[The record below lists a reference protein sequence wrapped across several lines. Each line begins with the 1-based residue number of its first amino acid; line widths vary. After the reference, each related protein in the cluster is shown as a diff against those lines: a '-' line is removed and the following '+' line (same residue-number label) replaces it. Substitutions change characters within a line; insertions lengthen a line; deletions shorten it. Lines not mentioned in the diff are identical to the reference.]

1 MSYLTKQMAVS
12 AIQNIKYFHDELQ
25 SIYEKNDMDFL
36 EDIGRRNILMSR
48 PQEKFFAQELATIY
62 PHTIADGRTG
72 AADIIIPALNK
83 ELECKITSPHRAGGW
98 SLQTDYGTLK
108 KKKVLD
114 YLYVLCDANF
124 DNFAVFHFENL
135 TINHFK
141 LPASGSRG
149 KSPII
154 LRKAIDRC
162 SVLAGG
168 IQNRN
173 QFFLEKIESKLNQKS
188 IVGKERNK
196 LIERHEY
203 WTNTPD
209 SFSFNLEKIEHNEI
223 YV

>member
-1 MSYLTKQMAVS
+1 MSYLTKPMAVS
-12 AIQNIKYFHDELQ
+12 ALQNLKCFHDMLRGF
-25 SIYEKNDMDFL
+25 YENKGMDFL

-48 PQEKFFAQELATIY
+48 PQEKFFAQALAEVY
-62 PHTIADGRTG
+62 PNTIADGRTG
-72 AADIIIPALNK
+72 EADIIIPVLNK

-114 YLYVLCDANF
+114 YLYVLCNADF
-124 DNFAVFHFENL
+124 DSFAVFHFKDL

-141 LPASGSRG
+141 IPSTGSRG

-154 LRKAIDRC
+154 MRKAIERC
-162 SVLAGG
+162 TVLVGE
-168 IQNRN
+168 IENRN
-173 QFFLEKIESKLNQKS
+173 QFFLEKIESKLNEKS
-188 IVGKERNK
+188 IVGNERQK
-196 LIERHEY
+196 LIERRKY

-209 SFSFNLEKIEHNEI
+209 SFSYNLEKIEHNEI